1 MADKELT
8 PVPIP
13 LTGRWR
19 TSVDGTQL
27 EEGDFQVLSNMRY
40 TNAGIR
46 SVSGMTKINSTTA
59 LTNPKV
65 RAGHHFVKDEPSE
78 SHVLVQAWNSG
89 ETASYIYRNDT
100 AIPSVGDFNSTAL
113 YTEASGAGI
122 GTFSN
127 APDGC
132 VAYCN
137 GKESLIWGGN
147 EYRCGAFFNFNPDNS
162 FVYNYSEAVSN
173 TLQTTGN
180 TALLKR
186 VSATLDSNTM
196 LLLHMD
202 GTDASTTFTD
212 DSYATQ
218 HTVTA
223 NGNAQLDT
231 ANKKLGTASGLFDG
245 DGDYLTIPD
254 NADFN
259 FSTTGSN
266 RKWTIDFWVNF
277 SDIATTQ
284 ALYYQETDLNNYMSI
299 FMVGDTSGGYIRC
312 EIVAAAAVVVAL
324 QTPLELVAS
333 QWYHIEVVENSNDY
347 YIFVDGV
354 QKAYV
359 SEGTTTVPAN
369 YTGSIYIGRNPNETG
384 YDLGG
389 TSNTWLDEFRV
400 SNNARHTANFL
411 PPQGAYG
418 NNTITYVYIGSTRSL
433 AGIKFYVKTANTA
446 TAPDPAVTY
455 WNGTSW
461 ASVSSLVDNTDVA
474 GKTLAITGTVT
485 FTSTVSTAKPKV
497 LYNMAAYWYLVSWT
511 SIDQN
516 TEVYYVTLDTPMQ
529 PIVDIWDGIKR
540 QIYAFFKYVGTTYTD
555 HIFNVIGDSYTD
567 ADATTYVELD
577 SLATSS
583 YILAGFAEPMM
594 GTQLHLVPGHV
605 NTTAN
610 TLVTVSYW
618 NGTAWTSVGTIDDGT
633 KGTSQSLNKSGNIT
647 WQAIAKG
654 TEQTTTIS
662 TNDTPLY
669 YYKFAFNQA
678 LSADV
683 QLYYVGGIP
692 AQKEIST
699 YKFPVSFH
707 NRLWLCSDQSGDRNK
722 ITPSGYNT
730 VSVFN
735 GSDTL
740 DFYLGDNTDIIA
752 GGSLYTRFGSSLYEN
767 LILCKDNETWLIDGT
782 SLNTYAL
789 YKISDQYGCVAKDTF
804 RICNIGFEVA
814 QGINK
819 HVAIWQ
825 AAGAIVIFDGS
836 SVMPIHFD
844 IENVFDPMSSTTINT
859 AKIHKSSSFYD
870 EAKREYHWLW
880 ASGANT
886 TLNKEYVFDLL
897 HRKWFE
903 IDRTTGKYL
912 QLGIP
917 VSDTNGY
924 KYVYGA
930 IDTGYLERLEN
941 GTTFDGNN
949 IVSQFQTPDIPL
961 GGWNNETI
969 LRKVRLIA
977 KSKAT
982 TTNSVVMTH
991 YGDMANT
998 GTSIGS
1004 FSVTDTTHRVVN
1016 NVKSISTGPHT
1027 FHSFACS
1034 MTTSNENIGFEP
1046 IGLEIFFKQA
1056 REKIL

>member
-1 MADKELT
+1 MADKERN

-27 EEGDFQVLSNMRY
+27 SEGDFQVLTNMRY

-46 SVSGMTKINSTTA
+46 SVSGMTKINTTVTA
-59 LTNPKV
+59 LNSYLLF
-65 RAGHHFVKDEPSE
+65 RAGHHFTKDEPTE
-78 SHVLVQAWNSG
+78 SHVLIQAWDSG
-89 ETASYIYRNDT
+89 ETASKIYRNDT
-100 AIPSVGDFNSTAL
+100 AIPSQGNFNSTAL
-113 YTEASGAGI
+113 YTESTGAGI

-137 GKESLIWGGN
+137 GKESLIWGGD

-173 TLQTTGN
+173 TLQSTGN

-196 LLLHMD
+196 LLLHFD
-202 GTDASTTFTD
+202 GNFTD
-212 DSYATQ
+212 SSPTTPHTITGNGSIAT
-218 HTVTA
+218 
-223 NGNAQLDT
+223 DT
-231 ANKKLGTASGLFDG
+231 GTKKFGTASCKFATGG
-245 DGDYLTIPD
+245 GQYLTIPD
-254 NADFN
+254 DVDFVL
-259 FSTTGSN
+259 SDGT
-266 RKWTIDFWVNF
+266 WAIDMWVYF
-277 SDIATTQ
+277 SDVGTTQ
-284 ALYYQETDLNNYMSI
+284 TLYYQQTDINNCMAVYL
-299 FMVGDTSGGYIRC
+299 TGGALGNIRM
-312 EIVAAAAVVVAL
+312 EIVAATVVVVEVYTAYEI
-324 QTPLELVAS
+324 TIN
-333 QWYHIEVVENSNDY
+333 QWYHIEVVENGDNF
-347 YIFVDGV
+347 YIFIDGIQRAYTSDTSRAVD
-354 QKAYV
+354 
-359 SEGTTTVPAN
+359 
-369 YTGSIYIGRNPNETG
+369 YTGLIYIGRNPNQTI
-384 YDLGG
+384 YDLGV
-389 TSNTWLDEFRV
+389 TSNAWLDEFRV

-418 NNTITYVYIGSTRSL
+418 NNTITYVYIGSTRPL
-433 AGIKFYVKTANTA
+433 AGIKFYIKTANA
-446 TAPDPAVTY
+446 TASPDATVSY
-455 WNGTSW
+455 WDGTSW
-461 ASVSSLVDNTDVA
+461 TTAGSITDGTVSS
-474 GKTLAITGTVT
+474 GKALAVTGSLA
-485 FTSTVSTAKPKV
+485 FTSTVSTAKPKI
-497 LYNMAAYWYLVSWT
+497 LYNIAAYWYLVAWT

-516 TEVYYVTLDTPMQ
+516 AEIYYTTLDTPMQ

-540 QIYAFFKYVGTTYTD
+540 QAYAFFKYVGTTYTD
-555 HIFNVIGDSYTD
+555 HIFNIIGDTYID
-567 ADATTYVELD
+567 ADTTTYVELD

-583 YILAGFAEPMM
+583 YVLAGFAEPMM
-594 GTQLHLVPGHV
+594 GVQLHLVPGHV

-618 NGTAWTSVGTIDDGT
+618 SGSAWVSVGTVDDGT

-669 YYKFAFNQA
+669 YYKLAFSQA

-692 AQKEIST
+692 AQKQISN

-707 NRLWLCSDQSGDRNK
+707 NRLWLCSDQSGQRNK
-722 ITPSGYNT
+722 ITPSGTST

-735 GSDTL
+735 GSDTA
-740 DFYLGDNTDIIA
+740 DFFLGDNTDIIA

-767 LILCKDNETWLIDGT
+767 LILCKEQETWLIDGT

-804 RICNIGFEVA
+804 KICNIGFEIA

-836 SVMPIHFD
+836 SVMPIHVD
-844 IENVFDPMSSTTINT
+844 IENVFDPTSSTTINT
-859 AKIHKSSSFYD
+859 AKIHKSTAFYD

-880 ASGANT
+880 ASGSNT
-886 TLNKEYVFDLL
+886 TLNKEYVFDLMR
-897 HRKWFE
+897 RKWFE
-903 IDRTTGKYL
+903 IDRSTGEYL

-917 VSDTNGY
+917 VTDSNGY

-930 IDTGYLERLEN
+930 IDTGYLERLEY

-961 GGWNNETI
+961 GGWNNETM
-969 LRKVRLIA
+969 LRIVRMIA

-982 TTNSVVMTH
+982 TVNSIAMTH

-1016 NVKSISTGPHT
+1016 NMKSINTGPHT

-1034 MTTSNENIGFEP
+1034 MTTSNENVGFEP
-1046 IGLEIFFKQA
+1046 IGLEVFWKHV